1 MKMVNP
7 LAASNTPP
15 GPRAPADFLPDAAFP
30 PFPPP
35 RPNCRGGTLPVSP
48 AFFGDDTMTIKQLI
62 LDLIGAL
69 ALMVTMMG
77 LPIIMWALAG

>member
-1 MKMVNP
+1 
-7 LAASNTPP
+7 
-15 GPRAPADFLPDAAFP
+15 
-30 PFPPP
+30 
-35 RPNCRGGTLPVSP
+35 
-48 AFFGDDTMTIKQLI
+48 MTIKQLI